1 MKPKFTYV
9 SYDYS
14 FLRKKEDTWEILF
27 PNAVKVAAKT
37 IGFDMVET
45 RTMDEP
51 TGQLFWIDPIMTD
64 EEPSATTA
72 TATTY
77 TTDDSPTMEFV
88 RNWDMLL
95 KDYRAKEEMKR
106 RKTSSYFKKY
116 NFFKNLH
123 RNRYGKKI

>member
-27 PNAVKVAAKT
+27 PNVVKVAAKT

-64 EEPSATTA
+64 EESSSAAVYTA
-72 TATTY
+72 STETSRPITNPWY
-77 TTDDSPTMEFV
+77 DIYQYEKLK
-88 RNWDMLL
+88 RN
-95 KDYRAKEEMKR
+95 R
-106 RKTSSYFKKY
+106 RENYFKRTNFY
-116 NFFKNLH
+116 NKLRH
-123 RNRYGKKI
+123 RKR

>member
-14 FLRKKEDTWEILF
+14 FLHKKEDTWEILF
-27 PNAVKVAAKT
+27 PNFVKVAAKT
-37 IGFDMVET
+37 IGFDLVET
-45 RTMDEP
+45 QPMDEP
-51 TGQLFWIDPIMTD
+51 SGQLFWLDPIMAD
-64 EEPSATTA
+64 EESS
-72 TATTY
+72 ATTY
-77 TTDDSPTMEFV
+77 TTDDNPTMEFV

-95 KDYRAKEEMKR
+95 KDYRTKEEMKR
-106 RKTSSYFKKY
+106 RKTSSYFKKS